1 MLFRSV
7 ETKVKEAQLLA
18 EGMSETL
25 DDFRTFFDPNKSKKV
40 FSLQECIKKSI
51 DLSSYFLEH
60 ESINLELHMDEDIE
74 IFGFNNE
81 LTHVFLNLISNAKD
95 ILKEKPKPKI
105 IHLYV
110 KPSLKEI
117 QISVIDNGGG
127 IAKEIINKVFDP
139 YFTTKH
145 QSIGTGVGLY
155 MSKQIIEKHFGGT
168 ISCKNIRH
176 KLGTNNFFQCAMFL
190 ITIPKGEKK

>member
-1 MLFRSV
+1 MLFRSQELNNSLEKRVAHEVESNRKKDRIMFQQSRLASLGEMLQNIAHQWRQPLGAISMIIQSFETKMFSGKLTREVV

-81 LTHVFLNLISNAKD
+81 LTHV
-95 ILKEKPKPKI
+95 
-105 IHLYV
+105 
-110 KPSLKEI
+110 
-117 QISVIDNGGG
+117 
-127 IAKEIINKVFDP
+127 
-139 YFTTKH
+139 
-145 QSIGTGVGLY
+145 
-155 MSKQIIEKHFGGT
+155 
-168 ISCKNIRH
+168 
-176 KLGTNNFFQCAMFL
+176 
-190 ITIPKGEKK
+190 